1 MWTPRQMRHARRLL
15 DQVLE
20 GAGNPSRERVF
31 RMCITLCMHRAV
43 RDDELAQI
51 PDWWHQA
58 DAVDIAGGPLEVLES
73 CGVPDIPSAM
83 PCYSPG
89 RRTFDCNRPDL
100 WIPVDCGVC
109 PPCMARKAV
118 RTRGPLTANVE
129 FDDQRPLSVI

>member
-1 MWTPRQMRHARRLL
+1 VH
-15 DQVLE
+15 
-20 GAGNPSRERVF
+20 
-31 RMCITLCMHRAV
+31 
-43 RDDELAQI
+43 
-51 PDWWHQA
+51 
-58 DAVDIAGGPLEVLES
+58 
-73 CGVPDIPSAM
+73 DIPSAM

-89 RRTFDCNRPDL
+89 RRTFDRNRPDL